1 MYTLRGTDDGFASG
15 GKDGCVRL
23 WDSDFK
29 PITRMDLAQS
39 SEGYQGNFANFSC
52 VKSEVKIC
60 KLVILSDKCN
70 TFSRLDCKKCGLA
83 DGQSISRYT
92 RW

>member
-1 MYTLRGTDDGFASG
+1 MRLVNKIIVCACVFSDEQFEILGCEYCSTNENKLSTFLWQGSIYTLCGTDDGFASG

-39 SEGYQGNFANFSC
+39 SEGYQGNF
-52 VKSEVKIC
+52 
-60 KLVILSDKCN
+60 L
-70 TFSRLDCKKCGLA
+70 
-83 DGQSISRYT
+83 
-92 RW
+92 

>member
-39 SEGYQGNFANFSC
+39 SEGYQGNF
-52 VKSEVKIC
+52 
-60 KLVILSDKCN
+60 
-70 TFSRLDCKKCGLA
+70 R
-83 DGQSISRYT
+83 
-92 RW
+92 